1 MFERP
6 GQKRDGGDSRVVS
19 GLLLLGESFFTSRQ
33 LVKEYKERADGRSP
47 FANGATFVAFEMAM
61 RAMA

>member
-1 MFERP
+1 
-6 GQKRDGGDSRVVS
+6 VVWD
-19 GLLLLGESFFTSRQ
+19 LLLSGESSASGFLSLFSSSSSSAQVHTREWSA
-33 LVKEYKERADGRSP
+33 ADARSP

>member
-1 MFERP
+1 MR
-6 GQKRDGGDSRVVS
+6 
-19 GLLLLGESFFTSRQ
+19 
-33 LVKEYKERADGRSP
+33 VKEKQEEVEWNATDARSP